1 MKKKSTFSSIGSLIT
16 RYSKNIDLERGLR
29 ETTLKNIWSD
39 IVGDVFKD
47 NTRLY
52 GIKTSINGD
61 ILLLTAKSSIVCQ
74 EFYIHKQQTLKKIA
88 VSAYSLG
95 FNLID
100 IQISSK
106 YWKDL
111 TLPINELLNKGYY
124 DVFTGVPTENELS
137 DISLPE
143 SLLNSLNLTINNE
156 LYPDEKIRSSIF
168 DIALKDIKT
177 QVWRKNKG
185 FPSCNNCGITVSF
198 FKTGE
203 VILCPSCKYNK

>member
-16 RYSKNIDLERGLR
+16 KYSKNIDLERGLR
-29 ETTLKNIWSD
+29 ETALKNIWGD

-52 GIKTSINGD
+52 GVKTSINGD

-74 EFYIHKQQTLKKIA
+74 EFFIHKHQTLKKIA

-95 FNLID
+95 FNIID

-111 TLPINELLNKGYY
+111 TLVSEQCINNGYY
-124 DVFTGVPTENELS
+124 DVFTGVPTESELS
-137 DISLPE
+137 SILLPDSLI
-143 SLLNSLNLTINNE
+143 NSLTLTINEE
-156 LYPDEKIRSSIF
+156 LYPDEKIRYKIF
-168 DIALKDIKT
+168 NIALKDIKT

-185 FPSCNNCGITVSF
+185 FPSCKNCGITVSF
-198 FKTGE
+198 FKTGDD
-203 VILCPSCKYNK
+203 VLCPSCKYNK